1 MIGHALPVACAD
13 VETEEIKNRKGSIE
27 TIEGTVELTPSSK
40 HLMDSGKYIDDVEN
54 GATSD
59 QLNIWT
65 LDHIGLYCV
74 YGAGGLLYG
83 TCGTLSAFC
92 VYVYHGQPNVCAN
105 TVNLYFF
112 AWNFKIIYAIVEESF
127 RPFGLRRKPW
137 MIAGFSGVLLI
148 LAVLIASGP
157 SISASNWIAACM
169 MLQISYIIA
178 DVSADGEFS

>member
-1 MIGHALPVACAD
+1 MTSHALPVVDMDAELVKYPD
-13 VETEEIKNRKGSIE
+13 RKGSVE
-27 TIEGTVELTPSSK
+27 TMDGSVDINSSSK
-40 HLMDSGKYIDDVEN
+40 HLMDSGKYIDDLED
-54 GATSD
+54 GTKSD

-83 TCGTLSAFC
+83 TAGTLSSFC

-105 TVNLYFF
+105 SINLYFF
-112 AWNFKIIYAIVEESF
+112 AWNFKIIYAIIEESF

-137 MIAGFSGVLLI
+137 MIAGFSGVLLV